1 MSAFNPKLSPS
12 SSIVKSLFVGLLGT
26 IPLITF
32 AKDTGNFTDKKDLG
46 TYHHEDS
53 KLFVDFNGSAKGSYS
68 DNTFTFDIKD
78 TDWEGNYIHI
88 FAAVDDSNNA
98 NGGVLQ
104 DNRLIFV
111 KGNLGTNSSGNGGD
125 VYLYGAY
132 SLMGDVQNNSV
143 EIQGGTF
150 SANYDVYEGR
160 YGRIVGGWSENGD
173 VISNKVQISGGTFG
187 RNMDIMGGR
196 STWDSNQMQL
206 FAYNSVEIDGT
217 NNVSI
222 GVGTTGLDSPN
233 IYGAYATI
241 ARAKNNTVTI
251 TNLKDQGKGQKFQT
265 IVGTFLDTGSEAVQ
279 NGVEI
284 SNSEFAANAIAG
296 VQTGWGSSEDVVD
309 SNYVRIQNSTIRL
322 YKYDGI
328 EARISGSDSGS
339 NNETSGNTVIIEN
352 STISNT
358 SQDSTA
364 YITAA
369 HTAGGDVHDN
379 VVYLK
384 NVSTEGNVVISGG
397 SSTTTEDSY
406 TGNIYTGHV
415 YSNHV
420 IVEGSD
426 NDLEN
431 AILLGGDN
439 DLEDAILLGGL
450 SNDSNYISDNSLHLV
465 NFSGKVGAIDNFDTI
480 VFSDIEWKEDTTVLT
495 ITNQPNTD
503 LSNTTIRV
511 ENIIFGTTVS
521 DYLGES
527 LTLIKNDGG
536 TITFNQTYKR
546 GVEVVLP
553 QDLLSESH
561 GTIQTSEDG
570 SSLELEVDGTL
581 YQNQQLKL
589 VSNNRN
595 LEIFFVNQAA
605 ELVMDNLDITGDQH
619 QEGVRTFASIDGV
632 DNQYKTD
639 SHVDLHGISFIGG
652 VGLIKYLGDSSLVSN
667 LFVEA
672 GRGNFREDTSYSN
685 ISRHISGDVRL
696 AGGGVS
702 ARFNHHSGFYVEG
715 SLRGGYVENELT
727 DGLID
732 GSGRSVGYEN
742 DSFYF
747 STHAG
752 LGWQIPIAQNLLLD
766 IYGKSFYT
774 YLPEDDTNIYADGQD
789 TKVEFKSDESFRIRT
804 GVRLYYTNPQHLT
817 GYIGLAY
824 QRDFS
829 SDVEITVDAQEILDT
844 KGMRGDIGMGE
855 LGLRYAHPEKPWHFD
870 AKIRGHVG
878 QRQGISGKVSVEY
891 LF

>member
-1 MSAFNPKLSPS
+1 
-12 SSIVKSLFVGLLGT
+12 
-26 IPLITF
+26 
-32 AKDTGNFTDKKDLG
+32 
-46 TYHHEDS
+46 
-53 KLFVDFNGSAKGSYS
+53 
-68 DNTFTFDIKD
+68 
-78 TDWEGNYIHI
+78 
-88 FAAVDDSNNA
+88 
-98 NGGVLQ
+98 
-104 DNRLIFV
+104 
-111 KGNLGTNSSGNGGD
+111 
-125 VYLYGAY
+125 
-132 SLMGDVQNNSV
+132 MGDVQNNSV

-358 SQDSTA
+358 SEDSTA

-450 SNDSNYISDNSLHLV
+450 SNDSNYISDNSHISDNSLHLV

-495 ITNQPNTD
+495 ITKQANTD

-521 DYLGES
+521 PPRGSGSGPSSPGRSSSSRDRRKPMKFLPRMLKWRRWNPPGKPVYLLCASAYAAGDYAKMGLFRGKAYKWGYFPQTLSYDRES
-527 LTLIKNDGG
+527 L
-536 TITFNQTYKR
+536 
-546 GVEVVLP
+546 
-553 QDLLSESH
+553 LSQKEP
-561 GTIQTSEDG
+561 G
-570 SSLELEVDGTL
+570 SILW
-581 YQNQQLKL
+581 
-589 VSNNRN
+589 
-595 LEIFFVNQAA
+595 
-605 ELVMDNLDITGDQH
+605 
-619 QEGVRTFASIDGV
+619 
-632 DNQYKTD
+632 
-639 SHVDLHGISFIGG
+639 
-652 VGLIKYLGDSSLVSN
+652 
-667 LFVEA
+667 A
-672 GRGNFREDTSYSN
+672 GRFLDWKHPDDA
-685 ISRHISGDVRL
+685 IRL
-696 AGGGVS
+696 A
-702 ARFNHHSGFYVEG
+702 AR
-715 SLRGGYVENELT
+715 LRDAGHAFTLRMA
-727 DGLID
+727 
-732 GSGRSVGYEN
+732 GSGPLEPKL
-742 DSFYF
+742 
-747 STHAG
+747 HQ
-752 LGWQIPIAQNLLLD
+752 LIAQNGLD
-766 IYGKSFYT
+766 
-774 YLPEDDTNIYADGQD
+774 AQ
-789 TKVEFKSDESFRIRT
+789 
-804 GVRLYYTNPQHLT
+804 VRLLGSLSPEQVRREMERSAIFLFT
-817 GYIGLAY
+817 
-824 QRDFS
+824 
-829 SDVEITVDAQEILDT
+829 SDRYEGWGAVLNEAMNSGCAVVASDAAGSTPYLVND
-844 KGMRGDIGMGE
+844 GVNGCVYPSGNGDE
-855 LGLRYAHPEKPWHFD
+855 LYGNAARLLAHPSE
-870 AKIRGHVG
+870 RE
-878 QRQGISGKVSVEY
+878 RMGKNAYETITDTWNAQAAAGRLCELIWAILAGDLSPRSAPPRRPPARPR
-891 LF
+891 